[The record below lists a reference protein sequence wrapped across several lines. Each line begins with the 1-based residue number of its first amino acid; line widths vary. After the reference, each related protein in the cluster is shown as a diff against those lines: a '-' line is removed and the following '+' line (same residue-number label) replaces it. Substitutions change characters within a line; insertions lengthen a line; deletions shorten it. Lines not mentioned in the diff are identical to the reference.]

1 MGYTKPTLRNKI
13 KNQVMAGTQGGK
25 PGQWSARKAQLVAQK
40 YEKAGGGYSAAK
52 TKAQSNLSKWTNE
65 KWKTSDGKP
74 AIRKSGTTRYLPEKA
89 WKDLS
94 PSQKTA
100 TNKKKITASKQGKQF
115 VANTAAAKKAGKI
128 ARQK

>member
-40 YEKAGGGYSAAK
+40 YEKAGGGYSGAK

>member
-40 YEKAGGGYSAAK
+40 YEKAGGGYSGAK
-52 TKAQSNLSKWTNE
+52 TKTQSNLSKWTNE

-115 VANTAAAKKAGKI
+115 VANTAAAKRAGKI